1 LTSRLKSSSSTVTS
15 TLISS
20 SLSLLRYPIRMDS
33 KAATSP
39 EFDRF
44 DQLVGKVLSVSKAE
58 VQRRIEEDKRET
70 KRETKVKDGER
81 TA

>member
-1 LTSRLKSSSSTVTS
+1 MEMREINSRDRSSQLLTA
-15 TLISS
+15 
-20 SLSLLRYPIRMDS
+20 LRYPIFMES
-33 KAATSP
+33 KPPTSP
-39 EFDRF
+39 EFARF
-44 DQLVGKVLSVSKAE
+44 AQLVGKVLSVSKAE

>member
-1 LTSRLKSSSSTVTS
+1 MET
-15 TLISS
+15 
-20 SLSLLRYPIRMDS
+20 

-70 KRETKVKDGER
+70 KRVPKVKNGKR
-81 TA
+81 TS

>member
-1 LTSRLKSSSSTVTS
+1 MET
-15 TLISS
+15 
-20 SLSLLRYPIRMDS
+20 
-33 KAATSP
+33 KATTSP

-70 KRETKVKDGER
+70 KVKDGER

>member
-1 LTSRLKSSSSTVTS
+1 MPF
-15 TLISS
+15 
-20 SLSLLRYPIRMDS
+20 LSVLRYAIRMDS

-58 VQRRIEEDKRET
+58 IQRRIEEDKRET
-70 KRETKVKDGER
+70 KRVPKVKNGKR
-81 TA
+81 TS

>member
-1 LTSRLKSSSSTVTS
+1 
-15 TLISS
+15 
-20 SLSLLRYPIRMDS
+20 MES
-33 KAATSP
+33 KPPTSP
-39 EFDRF
+39 EFARF

>member
-1 LTSRLKSSSSTVTS
+1 
-15 TLISS
+15 
-20 SLSLLRYPIRMDS
+20 MDS

-44 DQLVGKVLSVSKAE
+44 DQLVSKVLSVSKADI
-58 VQRRIEEDKRET
+58 QRRTEEDKRET
-70 KRETKVKDGER
+70 KRVPKVKNGKR

>member
-1 LTSRLKSSSSTVTS
+1 
-15 TLISS
+15 
-20 SLSLLRYPIRMDS
+20 MDS

-70 KRETKVKDGER
+70 KRVPKVKNGKR